1 MLSGFGAE
9 YAGEAPF
16 YEVWYGKVDVADEV
30 ALWFRYTTL
39 DGVIREASTW
49 AVVFD
54 GEEAF
59 GDRTFWE
66 IEDLAP
72 RNTVRVPEGYDPD
85 RFLGSEQVFHVEDS
99 HLDTSNAIGRAGDIE
114 WDFQW
119 EDSGRRCEYVPELL
133 QGLSAVKSAYD
144 STFLDVRASG
154 TLEYEGRERTFERA
168 PAMLGHIRGTKISGH
183 HWAWAHCNHFDGD
196 EDVAFEGLSVSLEAL
211 GTHTPPLSAF
221 FVYVDDRRYS
231 FRTPLSI
238 VRAETTFD
246 RDHWTFR
253 ARSGGA
259 ELIGE
264 ATAPSNVALVQY
276 DDTDGSNLWCYNSK
290 LADLEFR
297 LRDPEHGLDQSW
309 TATGT
314 SAFEYVTREEPDET
328 PLI

>member
-9 YAGEAPF
+9 YTGDAPF
-16 YEVWYGKVDVADEV
+16 YEVWYGKVDVAEDV

-66 IEDLAP
+66 IDELAP
-72 RNTVRVPEGYDPD
+72 RNTVVIPEGCDRD
-85 RFLGSEQVFHVEDS
+85 RFLGAEQVFHTDEA
-99 HLDTSNAIGRAGDIE
+99 HLDERNAIGRAGDIE

-119 EDSGRRCEYVPELL
+119 QDSGRRCQYIPDAL
-133 QGLSAVKSAYD
+133 QGLSAVKSSYD
-144 STFLDVRASG
+144 STFLDVRVSG
-154 TLEYEGRERTFERA
+154 TLQYDGRARTFENV
-168 PAMLGHIRGTKISGH
+168 PAMVGHIRGTKISGH

-196 EDVAFEGLSVSLEAL
+196 DDAVFEGLSVSLEAL
-211 GTHTPPLSAF
+211 GMQTPPLSAF
-221 FVYVDDRRYS
+221 IVYVDGRRYW

-238 VRAETTFD
+238 VRAQTDFD
-246 RDHWTFR
+246 RDHWHFEVE
-253 ARSGGA
+253 SGGA
-259 ELIGE
+259 HLEGE
-264 ATAPSNVALVQY
+264 ATAPSNVALVEY

-297 LRDPEHGLDQSW
+297 LRDPEHGIDRTL

-314 SAFEYVTREEPDET
+314 SAFEYVTRERPDRT